1 MTAHAHA
8 RKPGHP
14 DLNQLQHLRLFSPAA
29 TIEATA
35 RGVDSP
41 ELDAQ
46 LAIIAGFLKHARDP
60 HCLLCVRPIG
70 LDPPSLMACLD
81 APASHEWPSWSA
93 RRAAIIRKPSRKSS
107 TRSARQ
113 CRTQGAR
120 RPLSDIAPRRQARRF
135 EPPGSAKSTAPLPF
149 GVPQPHQEPLQF
161 RWAAPDRLLQPDLVD
176 LQPLRRFAKPT
187 AGEIKGRRDF
197 VHVEGKIVRT
207 RYPREIRKR
216 QKFFGSWLRPGWGLH
231 DRRPAGASGW
241 LRAA

>member
-1 MTAHAHA
+1 MTAHARA
-8 RKPGHP
+8 RKPGRP
-14 DLNQLQHLRLFSPAA
+14 DLNHLQHLRLFSPAA

-113 CRTQGAR
+113 CRTAGAR
-120 RPLSDIAPRRQARRF
+120 RTAKSGRGPPPTRQADLAVL
-135 EPPGSAKSTAPLPF
+135 GGYGGAGNSSA
-149 GVPQPHQEPLQF
+149 EF
-161 RWAAPDRLLQPDLVD
+161 R
-176 LQPLRRFAKPT
+176 LRRPKGCPNSFA
-187 AGEIKGRRDF
+187 
-197 VHVEGKIVRT
+197 
-207 RYPREIRKR
+207 
-216 QKFFGSWLRPGWGLH
+216 RPGG
-231 DRRPAGASGW
+231 R
-241 LRAA
+241 